1 MADDKKIN
9 FKNVVCEPKDLVQ
22 DIKRQ
27 ILEFIS
33 LNQTVCNNLPD
44 LSVPNLIPNTNLNP
58 SQKVVDLLLDILA
71 LISGINFE
79 EMRMQVI
86 NWLVEQLQPLSE
98 DLSTNMVELIK
109 SCYACKIE
117 PVIPDWLF
125 QIQPSSIV
133 YDNNG
138 IPVPNSG
145 VEGLGINIE
154 LSKIDLTCIFAADP
168 NTEIGK
174 LFYDGDLNND
184 ITAFLW
190 EVIQLNGDPLIWKD
204 PTNGKEI
211 FEARYYE
218 NSPTAFINNDGTVD
232 YQNIDARPRVFNFR
246 VVNSSYQNSSIITF
260 LVDYFNSQQPLFDV
274 DKVIPNV
281 IDILYGTM
289 TNKINLPDECLNKVV
304 QTEVAIDD
312 YIENGVDNFEI
323 TFDESFYTF
332 DTKQLSNIKE
342 TVKQKKLGI
351 REYKK
356 CCGKDTSSI
365 SFETISD
372 INSEL
377 KSSATLQSKINTYTE
392 SIDKLIEE
400 SISNVKS
407 SSLDLE
413 GASAEFFAN
422 FITTLQIALSKL
434 VLSPKNLMMI
444 NLFYYLVNGKPV
456 EAEGVKAQL
465 REYECIIRCLIAEIL
480 RRLIYNFLLPMVIK
494 TLKNLILCSITKKI
508 KEKHINYIKSRLSLL
523 PGFVNEQLETVNEL
537 FGKGES
543 LVDQARGFT
552 DKINLDSLNN
562 INLQFNKKNRFC
574 E

>member
-1 MADDKKIN
+1 MGEK
-9 FKNVVCEPKDLVQ
+9 FRNVVCEPKDLFQ

-58 SQKVVDLLLDILA
+58 SQKVIDLLLDILA
-71 LISGINFE
+71 LLSGINFE

-86 NWLVEQLQPLSE
+86 NWLVEQLGPLSE
-98 DLSTNMVELIK
+98 DLSVKMVELIK

-117 PVIPDWLF
+117 PNIPDWLF

-133 YDNNG
+133 YENG
-138 IPVPNSG
+138 LPIQGSG
-145 VEGLGINIE
+145 VDGLGINIE

-174 LFYDGDLNND
+174 LFYDGDSSND

-218 NSPTAFINNDGTVD
+218 NSPTAFIKNDGTVN
-232 YQNIDARPRVFNFR
+232 YQNVEPRPRVFNFR
-246 VVNSSYQNSSIITF
+246 IVNSTYQNSSIITF
-260 LVDYFNSQQPLFDV
+260 LVDYFSSQQPLFDV

-281 IDILYGTM
+281 IDIIYGTL
-289 TNKINLPDECLNKVV
+289 TNKIDLPDECLNKVV
-304 QTEVAIDD
+304 QTENAIDD

-332 DTKQLSNIKE
+332 DSAQLTKIKE
-342 TVKQKKLGI
+342 TVKQKKSGVK
-351 REYKK
+351 EYRK
-356 CCGKDTSSI
+356 CCGKDVSTI
-365 SFETISD
+365 SFETLSD
-372 INSEL
+372 INTKL
-377 KSSATLQSKINTYTE
+377 KNSSTIQSKINTYTE
-392 SIDKLIEE
+392 SLNRLIDE
-400 SISNVKS
+400 SVQNVKS
-407 SSLDLE
+407 SSLDLK
-413 GASAEFFAN
+413 GASAEFLSN
-422 FITTLQIALSKL
+422 FISSLQIALTKL
-434 VLSPKNLMMI
+434 VLSPKNLFML

-456 EAEGVKAQL
+456 DGDGIKSQL
-465 REYECIIRCLIAEIL
+465 KEYECIIRCLIAEIL
-480 RRLIYNFLLPMVIK
+480 RKLIYDFLLPMVIK
-494 TLKNLILCSITKKI
+494 TLKNLIICSITKKI

-537 FGKGES
+537 FGKGEK
-543 LVDQARGFT
+543 LVDKARGFT

-574 E
+574 D